1 MVDGPASGELP
12 ADSPGG
18 GVFDGVAVV
27 PVFGWIVVVLGV
39 VGAAEG
45 HTVSEGGGPA
55 ISPGFEVV
63 ALTGDCWIAAIGVH
77 TAQVF
82 GGADEFLPG
91 AEASLFVPTVGV
103 GVAAPAEVGGG
114 DGRDTVFVECGDN
127 DIAIVAELF
136 VD

>member
-27 PVFGWIVVVLGV
+27 PVFGGVVVVLGV

-45 HTVSEGGGPA
+45 HTVGEGGGPT
-55 ISPGFEVV
+55 IGPSFEVV
-63 ALTGDCWIAAIGVH
+63 ALARYCWVAAIGVH
-77 TAQVF
+77 AAQVF

-91 AEASLFVPTVGV
+91 AEASLFVPAATV

-114 DGRDTVFVECGDN
+114 DGGDTVFVECGD
-127 DIAIVAELF
+127 DDVAVVAELF

>member
-18 GVFDGVAVV
+18 GIFDGVAVV
-27 PVFGWIVVVLGV
+27 PVFGGVVVVLGV

-45 HTVSEGGGPA
+45 HTVGEGGGPA
-55 ISPGFEVV
+55 IGPGFEVV
-63 ALTGDCWIAAIGVH
+63 ALTGDCRIAAIGVH
-77 TAQVF
+77 AAQVF

-91 AEASLFVPTVGV
+91 AEASLFVPAATV

-114 DGRDTVFVECGDN
+114 DGGDTVFV
-127 DIAIVAELF
+127 
-136 VD
+136 